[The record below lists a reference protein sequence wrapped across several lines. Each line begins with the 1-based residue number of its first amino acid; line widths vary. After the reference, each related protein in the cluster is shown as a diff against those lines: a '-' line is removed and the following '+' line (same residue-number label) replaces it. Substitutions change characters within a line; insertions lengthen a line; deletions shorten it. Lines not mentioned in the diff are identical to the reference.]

1 MEYVKV
7 LLPSL
12 VVGLLFWYVLRAIL
26 RADSTERREMDRY
39 YAQLDERE
47 PHARAGEAAPQAT
60 VGQDRPETSGGT
72 HGTRDKG
79 RPD

>member
-47 PHARAGEAAPQAT
+47 PHARAGDAAPPAAVEQAST
-60 VGQDRPETSGGT
+60 ETPGGT
-72 HGTRDKG
+72 HGTRDEG